1 MINKL
6 LVKYHNRLVGTL
18 AIKNEK
24 VFFQYDKSWLI
35 NGFSLNPFKLPL
47 NDQLFEAKSPYY
59 GGLFGVFADSLPDS
73 YGQLIIERYL
83 RNKGL
88 SLEALN
94 PLERLSIIGSN
105 GMGALTYEPA
115 EEVPFDFSKYDL
127 DELQEEVTNLL
138 ESKEVK
144 DIESLYHFGGSSG
157 GSRPKAFIKLDGED
171 YIVKFPS
178 RLDPKDIAQN
188 EYDYMSKA
196 KSFGINVP
204 DFKSINTKK
213 GHKIYAIKRFDRNKK
228 ERIHMI
234 SAAALLEFDFNAP
247 SLDYS
252 DLLKLTEI
260 LTHNK
265 DDVIEMFRRMVFNV
279 VFENLDDH
287 GKNFSFL
294 FNEEKR
300 LYVLSPAY
308 DLTKSTTYYG
318 EHTTSVN
325 GKGKNITKED
335 MLIVAKKAN
344 INTNVALRIIEEIKK

>member
-18 AIKNEK
+18 ANKNEK
-24 VFFQYDKSWLI
+24 VFFQYDKTWLK

-115 EEVPFDFSKYDL
+115 EEVPFDYSKYDL

-138 ESKEVK
+138 DSKEVK
-144 DIESLYHFGGSSG
+144 DIESLYRFGGSSG
-157 GSRPKAFIKLDGED
+157 GSRPKAFIMINNED

-204 DFKSINTKK
+204 DFKLISTKK

-265 DDVIEMFRRMVFNV
+265 DDVIEIYRRMVFNV

-294 FNEEKR
+294 YDEEKGR
-300 LYVLSPAY
+300 YVLSPAY